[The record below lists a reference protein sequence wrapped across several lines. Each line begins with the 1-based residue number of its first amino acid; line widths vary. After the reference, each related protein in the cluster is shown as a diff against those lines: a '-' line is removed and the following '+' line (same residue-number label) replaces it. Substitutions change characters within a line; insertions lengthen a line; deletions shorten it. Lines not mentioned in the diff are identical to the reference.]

1 VRATI
6 MNRRRS
12 GFTLVESLI
21 ALGLLAVVGTALTSL
36 VLSTQRDYVEQ
47 RERVQAEETI
57 RSVEALLTR
66 VLRTARVDPRRM
78 NIGRLDADPDN
89 SGVFDDVRVRSDFNP
104 VDGDVLDPLEDVQIR
119 VLNDTLQVRWQAL
132 GSFQPVAAP
141 VRSLRFFYH
150 ATDGTALATP
160 ATAAAAKRIRIV
172 ITVPGID
179 DPTLLRRRETWVYLR
194 N

>member
-1 VRATI
+1 MKRHP
-6 MNRRRS
+6 RR
-12 GFTLVESLI
+12 GFTLIEALM

-36 VLSTQRDYVEQ
+36 VLRTQRDYVRQ

-57 RSVEALLTR
+57 RSVESLLNR
-66 VLRTARVDPRRM
+66 VLRTARVDPRRL
-78 NIGRLDADPDN
+78 NIGRLDADPDG
-89 SGVFDDVRVRSDFNP
+89 SGVFDDLRVRSDFNP
-104 VDGDVLDPLEDVQIR
+104 VDGDVADPLEDVLIR
-119 VLNDTLQVRWQAL
+119 VENDTLRVRWQAM
-132 GSFQPVAAP
+132 GATEAAAYP

-150 ATDGTALATP
+150 ATDGTALTTP
-160 ATAAAAKRIRIV
+160 ATAATAKRVRIV

>member
-1 VRATI
+1 

-57 RSVEALLTR
+57 RSVEALLIR

-104 VDGDVLDPLEDVQIR
+104 VDGDVFDPLEDVQIR
-119 VLNDTLQVRWQAL
+119 VQNDTLQVRWQAL
-132 GSFQPVAAP
+132 GAFEPVAAP

-150 ATDGTALATP
+150 ATDGMALTTP

>member
-1 VRATI
+1 
-6 MNRRRS
+6 MNRHRRS
-12 GFTLVESLI
+12 GFTLIESLM

-36 VLSTQRDYVEQ
+36 VLRTQRDYVSQ

-57 RSVEALLTR
+57 RSVESLLAR
-66 VLRTARVDPRRM
+66 VLRTARVDPRRL
-78 NIGRLDADPDN
+78 NIGRLDADPLG
-89 SGVFDDVRVRSDFNP
+89 SGAFDYVRVRSEFYP
-104 VDGDVLDPLEDVQIR
+104 VDGDVLDPLEDVLLR
-119 VLNDTLQVRWQAL
+119 VRDDTLFVRWQAA
-132 GSFQPVAAP
+132 GVMEPAAYP

-150 ATDGTALATP
+150 ATDGTALTTT
-160 ATAAAAKRIRIV
+160 ATAAAAKRVRIV

>member
-1 VRATI
+1 
-6 MNRRRS
+6 MNTHSRS
-12 GFTLVESLI
+12 GFTLIESLI
-21 ALGLLAVVGTALTSL
+21 ALGLLAVVGTAITAL

-57 RSVEALLTR
+57 RSVESLLTR
-66 VLRTARVDPRRM
+66 VLRTARVDPRRL
-78 NIGRLDADPDN
+78 NIGRLDADPDG
-89 SGVFDDVRVRSDFNP
+89 SGVFDDLRVRSDFNP

-119 VLNDTLQVRWQAL
+119 VVNDTLQVRWQAV
-132 GSFQPVAAP
+132 GMFEPAAAP
-141 VRSLRFFYH
+141 IRSVRFFYH
-150 ATDGTALATP
+150 ATDGTALTTP
-160 ATAAAAKRIRIV
+160 ATAATAKRVRIV